1 MKKISRPAF
10 SPLSLNAIV
19 PSGWYKRQLEIQAAG
34 LSGHLDELWPD
45 IYDSQW
51 LGGSSEGWERLPYWL
66 DGFIPLAALLR
77 DELLLARARKY
88 IDAILAH
95 QQEDGWLCPTR
106 TQKERERYDMWALFL
121 LLKVLVVWHDAT
133 GDARVEEA
141 VYRALVSLDCHID
154 HSTLFNWAQTRWFEC
169 LIPIF
174 WLYEH
179 RPEPWIWDLAVKLHA
194 QGFDWESFF
203 TTWPMESPNPQGRWS
218 QMNHV
223 VNNAMMLKS
232 SVLWSRMFGEASGGD
247 VAAQM
252 LAQLDT
258 HHGMINGMFSGDE
271 CLAGLSP
278 SQGTEL
284 CAVVEAMYS
293 LQLLLGTGEA
303 AWGDR
308 LERIAYNALPAAMT
322 PDMWA
327 HQYDQQVN
335 QPFAGVMENPPYT
348 TNSPDANI
356 FGFEPCYGC
365 CTANFSQGWPKFA
378 QSLVMS
384 AEDGI
389 AITAWAPVAVKTT
402 VQGVAVTL
410 EIITDYPFRED
421 VKVRVRAERPVEFAL
436 YLRIPGW
443 AEDASVDGEGVCA
456 GQYHQIRRSWDS
468 ATLALRFPMP
478 HALVSRPE
486 GRAALVRGPL
496 VYSVKLSEN
505 VQEIPGTV
513 SYHKPPH
520 ANYQISTDAPYEY
533 SWIRTSDFH
542 FHEVPIGEYPFSPE
556 GAPMMCRAKCVG
568 PKCTADIEL
577 IPYGC
582 TNIRMTEMEISLGAP
597 LNRD

>member
-1 MKKISRPAF
+1 MQLYLRVGTSASWKFKPPA
-10 SPLSLNAIV
+10 SPVIWTNYGRTSTTAN
-19 PSGWYKRQLEIQAAG
+19 
-34 LSGHLDELWPD
+34 
-45 IYDSQW
+45 
-51 LGGSSEGWERLPYWL
+51 GWEVPQKAGNGFPYWL

-77 DELLLARARKY
+77 DEPLLARARKY

-106 TQKERERYDMWALFL
+106 TQEERERYDMWALFL

-141 VYRALVSLDCHID
+141 VYRALVSLDRHID
-154 HSTLFNWAQTRWFEC
+154 RSTLFNWAQMRWFEC
-169 LIPIF
+169 LISIF

-179 RPEPWIWDLAVKLHA
+179 RPEPWILDLAVKLHA

-203 TTWPMESPNPQGRWS
+203 AAWPMESPNPQGRWS

-232 SVLWSRMFGEASGGD
+232 PVLWRRMFGEEAGGD
-247 VAAQM
+247 IAARM

-258 HHGMINGMFSGDE
+258 HHGMVNGMFSGDE
-271 CLAGLSP
+271 CLAGRSP

-293 LQLLLGTGEA
+293 LQFLLGTGEA
-303 AWGDR
+303 TWGDR

-335 QPFAGVMENPPYT
+335 QPFAGIMENPPYT
-348 TNSPDANI
+348 TNSSDANL

-378 QSLVMS
+378 LSLVMS

-389 AITAWAPVAVKTT
+389 VITAWAPVAVKIT

-421 VKVRVRAERPVEFAL
+421 VKVRVRARRPVEFTL

-443 AEDASVDGEGVCA
+443 AEDASVDGKGVCA
-456 GQYHQIRRSWDS
+456 GKYHRIRRSWDN
-468 ATLALRFPMP
+468 ATLTLRFPMP
-478 HALVSRPE
+478 HELVSRPE
-486 GRAALVRGPL
+486 GRAALIRGPL

-505 VQEIPGTV
+505 VHEIPSTV

-520 ANYQISTDAPYEY
+520 TNFQISTDAPYEY
-533 SWIRTSDFH
+533 SWIQTSDFR
-542 FHEVPIGEYPFSPE
+542 FHEAPIGDAPFSPE
-556 GAPMMCRAKCVG
+556 GAPMICLTKCAR
-568 PKCTADIEL
+568 KNQTEDIEL

-582 TNIRMTEMEISLGAP
+582 TNIRITEMEIAP
-597 LNRD
+597 H